1 MSMNRLSIIIAVSIS
16 ALATAAN
23 AQSWQAPSPDV
34 RCPSKWGAADERGS
48 ANHMKP
54 ANVLRAARLIKTGE
68 TFELGHV
75 LGRDMPLNPG
85 RQYDVHTKR
94 STGPFGSNQR
104 YSNEELVISE
114 IGQVGTQ
121 FDGFTHQAIDRLL
134 YNCVKMDEIA
144 SRTGFAKM
152 GMEKVGTLMTRGVLI
167 DVAGL
172 KGVDI
177 LPINY
182 EITVADLEQALQKQ
196 GAKLEPGDAVLIYTG
211 WSRHWGVDNK
221 LYTSGCPGI
230 GVAAAE
236 WLIKQDPMLLG
247 SDNFPVEVAPNPDKS
262 VSLPVHNI
270 ALTVNG
276 VHLLEN
282 LVLEPLARARVYE
295 FAFVM
300 QPLKL
305 QGATG
310 STVAPTAIR

>member
-1 MSMNRLSIIIAVSIS
+1 MNGLAVVVALGLSAF
-16 ALATAAN
+16 TADAS
-23 AQSWQAPSPDV
+23 AQSWQPPSPDQ
-34 RCPSKWGAADERGS
+34 RCPSKWGGADERGS
-48 ANHMKP
+48 GNHMTP
-54 ANVLRAARLIKTGE
+54 ANVLRAARLIRTGE

-85 RQYDVHTKR
+85 RQYDLHTKR
-94 STGPFGSNQR
+94 STGPFGANQR
-104 YSNEELVISE
+104 YSNEELIISE

-121 FDGFTHQAIDRLL
+121 FDGFTHQALDRLL
-134 YNCVKMDEIA
+134 YNCIKMDEIA
-144 SRTGFAKM
+144 TRNGFTKM
-152 GMEKVGTLMTRGVLI
+152 GLEKVGTLMTRGVLI
-167 DVAGL
+167 DIAGL
-172 KGVDI
+172 KGVDT
-177 LPINY
+177 LPIDY

-196 GAKLEPGDAVLIYTG
+196 GVSVQPGDAVLIYTG

-221 LYTSGCPGI
+221 LYTSGYPGI
-230 GVAAAE
+230 GVAAAQ
-236 WLIKQDPMLLG
+236 WLIRQDPMLLG
-247 SDNFPVEVAPNPDKS
+247 SDNWPVEVAPNPDKA

-282 LVLEPLARARVYE
+282 LVLQDLALAQAYE
-295 FAFVM
+295 FAFIM